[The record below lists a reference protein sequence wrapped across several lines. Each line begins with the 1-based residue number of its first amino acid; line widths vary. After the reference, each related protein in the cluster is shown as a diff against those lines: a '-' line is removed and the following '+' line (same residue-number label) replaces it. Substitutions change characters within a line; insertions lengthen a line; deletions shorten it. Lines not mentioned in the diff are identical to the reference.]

1 MQAACRASDAW
12 VSLRGTSDA
21 PCWRRNSVAAM
32 GSRPTIRRRRGAL
45 APLRNSYRRSREGG
59 NPWTLLGLRGR
70 PWIPAFAGM
79 TGFEFI
85 ARSGIGFRRANGF
98 KARAAPSSKPP
109 LSSPVAK
116 PPYRRSRES
125 GNPWTLLELH
135 GRPWIPAF
143 AGMTGFEFTA
153 RSRIGLRRADGFKP
167 CAAPSSKP
175 PLSSPV
181 AKPPYRRSREGG
193 NPVALHAKDQGAGF
207 ASQREPRLSS
217 AGVMVMRA
225 RSDQAYSSSSPRLRT
240 TTGATEAC
248 AVARPL
254 PNASLPKDCP
264 CERGAAP

>member
-116 PPYRRSRES
+116 PPYRRSRE
-125 GNPWTLLELH
+125 
-135 GRPWIPAF
+135 
-143 AGMTGFEFTA
+143 
-153 RSRIGLRRADGFKP
+153 
-167 CAAPSSKP
+167 
-175 PLSSPV
+175 
-181 AKPPYRRSREGG
+181 GG